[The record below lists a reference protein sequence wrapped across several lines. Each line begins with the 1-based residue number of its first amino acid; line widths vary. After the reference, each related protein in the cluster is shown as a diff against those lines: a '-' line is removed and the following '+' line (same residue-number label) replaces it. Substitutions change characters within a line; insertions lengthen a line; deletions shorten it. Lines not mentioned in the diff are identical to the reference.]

1 MTIHRLRL
9 ENIGP
14 FDHLDLPVDPSWTML
29 LGNNGVG
36 KSIILKAIAVG
47 LCGDETETYAARL
60 IKSGRDSAGIVL
72 ETRQDTYVTRLDRTD
87 SGAALSIESVSPLR
101 AEGWLALGFPSMRA
115 LTWHRAVRGPRVP
128 TVGSPTA
135 VDLHPLL
142 AGELDPRLDDVKQWI
157 VELDHEIRAGAGEN
171 RHAAQRSLEELFYV
185 TDFLASGQ
193 RLEFHDVNRR
203 TWTVH
208 VRTADGV
215 IPIEAVSHGTAAL
228 FGMAGTILRRLREVY
243 GHAAMPREEFALVLI
258 DEIDAHLHPTWQQ
271 TLTSRLQQIFP
282 RLQFIATSHSP
293 LIAGSLRPPQ
303 IHRVRRDQE
312 GLVTV
317 EPHRSD
323 LTGLRADEILTGPLF
338 QLEST
343 LDFRT
348 QALLTRYT
356 ELAARDTLSPADQEE
371 LDAVLQAINKK
382 LLAEVKIQLQE
393 LISGSRS
400 PRR

>member
-142 AGELDPRLDDVKQWI
+142 AGVWRMLL
-157 VELDHEIRAGAGEN
+157 
-171 RHAAQRSLEELFYV
+171 
-185 TDFLASGQ
+185 
-193 RLEFHDVNRR
+193 
-203 TWTVH
+203 
-208 VRTADGV
+208 
-215 IPIEAVSHGTAAL
+215 L
-228 FGMAGTILRRLREVY
+228 FGHRPDPLCSGNGQVAQMEV
-243 GHAAMPREEFALVLI
+243 
-258 DEIDAHLHPTWQQ
+258 
-271 TLTSRLQQIFP
+271 
-282 RLQFIATSHSP
+282 
-293 LIAGSLRPPQ
+293 
-303 IHRVRRDQE
+303 
-312 GLVTV
+312 
-317 EPHRSD
+317 
-323 LTGLRADEILTGPLF
+323 LF
-338 QLEST
+338 
-343 LDFRT
+343 
-348 QALLTRYT
+348 
-356 ELAARDTLSPADQEE
+356 
-371 LDAVLQAINKK
+371 
-382 LLAEVKIQLQE
+382 
-393 LISGSRS
+393 
-400 PRR
+400 